1 MSLQLSTNEHAVLE
15 KATQSQTAHRENQNQ
30 NSSSTSSSTSSSV
43 YINSNPISLYK
54 IWKAIG
60 DLAVHIA
67 DNVNRVIEGRGTA
80 LNDLEFVGEVG
91 LAGIAT
97 GAAVGAGTA
106 AALGIGGEA
115 LSWAATG
122 ALYGAIDG
130 PIVGGLLAA
139 AAEYSV
145 RDR

>member
-1 MSLQLSTNEHAVLE
+1 MARELSDENRLLEHIARSYPE
-15 KATQSQTAHRENQNQ
+15 HNENQDQ
-30 NSSSTSSSTSSSV
+30 HSSS
-43 YINSNPISLYK
+43 INMQSDPVSNIVSLYK

-60 DLAVHIA
+60 DLVHHIA
-67 DNVNRVIEGRGTA
+67 DNVNKVIEGRGTP
-80 LNDLEFVGEVG
+80 LNDKEFVGEVG
-91 LAGIAT
+91 LVGIAT

-106 AALGIGGEA
+106 MGIGA
-115 LSWAATG
+115 DTLSWAASG